1 VKTLKPVGRLA
12 LGVTVSAV
20 VIALL
25 IVGPW
30 ARDVWKDHQH
40 VVMVKSET
48 PIFAGAGNESCGGTQ
63 LTTVQGGATLRVQ
76 RIRYWKN
83 CATLNVVLSDGREG
97 YIVSDNRTVQV
108 RPPLELTGIS
118 GVEAQFQSVYRR
130 TPTVASST
138 FQI

>member
-1 VKTLKPVGRLA
+1 MKTLKHGGRLV
-12 LGVTVSAV
+12 LGVTGSAV

-30 ARDVWKDHQH
+30 ARDVWKDRKHSL
-40 VVMVKSET
+40 MVKSET

-63 LTTVQGGATLRVQ
+63 LTTVQAGATLRVQ

-97 YIVSDNRTVQV
+97 FVVWDSRKVQV
-108 RPPLELTGIS
+108 RPPLD
-118 GVEAQFQSVYRR
+118 
-130 TPTVASST
+130 
-138 FQI
+138 